1 MTMILRWRYVTPA
14 LGLRWR
20 GQTDEML
27 EAIAANPA
35 APIAAI
41 IGPRG
46 AAGSGGGSINW
57 VDGEAPAGVK
67 NGTNRAYTLA
77 HTPLF
82 LTLVWNGMVQ
92 TEGVDF
98 TIAGANITLLRDG
111 PAADDVFS
119 AFYTWE

>member
-1 MTMILRWRYVTPA
+1 MTMILRWISVAPA

-20 GQTDEML
+20 GQTDEMM
-27 EAIAANPA
+27 EAVAANPA
-35 APIAAI
+35 AAIAAI

-46 AAGSGGGSINW
+46 VQGSAGSGINW
-57 VDGEAPAGVK
+57 VDGEVPAGLK
-67 NGTNRAYTLA
+67 NGSNRLYALA
-77 HTPLF
+77 HAPLF

-98 TIAGANITLLRDG
+98 SIVGLNITLLRDG